1 MTRYMDLK
9 IDFAFKLLFGTQENE
24 PILRA
29 MLNALL
35 KLPKDDRIAS
45 LTILNSELLREHETD
60 KQSVLDIYARTE
72 KDEYINIEIQV
83 ADKYDM
89 KKRTLYYWSRIYSS
103 QLKKGSL
110 SYGEMKKTITINILD
125 FDLLQ
130 ETDRYHSTFRLYE
143 DEEKFLLT
151 DVLEVHFVEMPKL
164 LRLWEQQ
171 AVNLEE
177 NEKERWLLILEADD
191 REDIRRELEAIAMKD
206 PVMKKAFDQWE
217 DLSRDEKTWI
227 EYETRKKAIHD
238 ELSAA
243 REAEIRQQ
251 RAREEGLAE
260 GRTEGERQK
269 ATEVAKNLLA
279 MDMTVEMVAK
289 ATGLSVEEIEKL
301 KQQLH

>member
-1 MTRYMDLK
+1 MTRRMDLK
-9 IDFAFKLLFGTQENE
+9 VDYAFKLLFGTQENE

-60 KQSVLDIYARTE
+60 KASVLDIYARTE

-89 KKRTLYYWSRIYSS
+89 KKRTLYYWSRIFSS

-110 SYGEMKKTITINILD
+110 SYAEMKKTITINILD

-164 LRLWEQQ
+164 LQLWEEQ
-171 AVNLEE
+171 AISLVE
-177 NEKERWLLILEADD
+177 NEKERWLLMLEADD
-191 REDIRRELEAIAMKD
+191 REDIRRELEAIALKD

-217 DLSRDEKTWI
+217 DLSRDDQKWV

-238 ELSAA
+238 EQSAA

-279 MDMTVEMVAK
+279 MDMTAEVVAK
-289 ATGLSVEEIEKL
+289 ATGLSLKEIGKL
-301 KQQLH
+301 KKQLH

>member
-1 MTRYMDLK
+1 M
-9 IDFAFKLLFGTQENE
+9 
-24 PILRA
+24 
-29 MLNALL
+29 
-35 KLPKDDRIAS
+35 
-45 LTILNSELLREHETD
+45 
-60 KQSVLDIYARTE
+60 
-72 KDEYINIEIQV
+72 
-83 ADKYDM
+83 
-89 KKRTLYYWSRIYSS
+89 
-103 QLKKGSL
+103 
-110 SYGEMKKTITINILD
+110 
-125 FDLLQ
+125 
-130 ETDRYHSTFRLYE
+130 
-143 DEEKFLLT
+143 LT

-171 AVNLEE
+171 AVSLEE
-177 NEKERWLLILEADD
+177 NEKERWLLMLEADD
-191 REDIRRELEAIAMKD
+191 REDIRRELEAIALKD

-279 MDMTVEMVAK
+279 MDMAAEVVAK
-289 ATGLSVEEIEKL
+289 ATGLSLEEIKKL
-301 KQQLH
+301 KEQLH

>member
-1 MTRYMDLK
+1 MTRRMDLK
-9 IDFAFKLLFGTQENE
+9 VDYAFKLLFGTQENE

-45 LTILNSELLREHETD
+45 LTILNSELLREYETD

-72 KDEYINIEIQV
+72 KDEYINIEIQL

-103 QLKKGSL
+103 QLKKGSI

-279 MDMTVEMVAK
+279 MDMTVEVVAK
-289 ATGLSVEEIEKL
+289 ATGLSLEEIEKL
-301 KQQLH
+301 KKQLH

>member
-1 MTRYMDLK
+1 MDLK
-9 IDFAFKLLFGTQENE
+9 VDYAFKLLFGTQENE

-45 LTILNSELLREHETD
+45 LTILNSELLREYETD

-72 KDEYINIEIQV
+72 KDEYINIEIQL

-103 QLKKGSL
+103 QLKKGSI

-206 PVMKKAFDQWE
+206 PVMKKAIDQWE

-243 REAEIRQQ
+243 REAELRQQ

-279 MDMTVEMVAK
+279 MDMTVEVVAK
-289 ATGLSVEEIEKL
+289 ATGLSLEEIEKL
-301 KQQLH
+301 KKQLH